1 MNLEFLKKKIYPFD
15 RFGILQFLIT
25 AYWNVGDRKK
35 VCDLGLEAL
44 DLYTQY
50 KKDSSIFNRN
60 QLMRTEFVQK
70 ENMTYMLIY
79 MITAGLS
86 LNCSNLIMELSTG
99 VTAADVAEILAQP
112 SIENWIA
119 SQVNSYQINGGI

>member
-1 MNLEFLKKKIYPFD
+1 M
-15 RFGILQFLIT
+15 
-25 AYWNVGDRKK
+25 
-35 VCDLGLEAL
+35 GLEAL